1 MFFSTLEVEYCL
13 DNVSPFILKL
23 RPVGNQSY
31 LLDSCVSATIWIKSF
46 ALL

>member
-1 MFFSTLEVEYCL
+1 MFFSTLEVEYCR

-31 LLDSCVSATIWIKSF
+31 LQDSCVSATIWIKSL